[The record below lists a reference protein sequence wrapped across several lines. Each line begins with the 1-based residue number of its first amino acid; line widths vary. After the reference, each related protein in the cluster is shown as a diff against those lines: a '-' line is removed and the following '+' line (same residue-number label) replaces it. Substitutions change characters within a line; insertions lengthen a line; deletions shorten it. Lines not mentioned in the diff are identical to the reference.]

1 MQGFD
6 FTVEAVDARLFAVVN
21 FRLEIKLM
29 KNTCIH
35 NVKPKAQRTLLF
47 MGTMLEVNYI
57 ARTSTAGKEF
67 DMVIQYINSL
77 IEKYEKLKKK
87 RAAIFVE
94 PQLDT
99 GYPDIVVVEFYSIPQ
114 QQWSMMRNSLSIT
127 DIKILFYIQTHG
139 YSKIYDLQN
148 TLGFSQELLLKSVL
162 RLKDCGLVHI
172 APQCSSV
179 RPVSLK
185 SYCRVNKVIS
195 IEAKIDKW
203 NEAIRQAGNNIWF
216 STESYILMNKDSCSD
231 CIQAACRERGIGI
244 ILVNGRAKTILTSNR
259 RKFPVSY
266 ASLQFNEWILRY
278 MNMRGE

>member
-1 MQGFD
+1 
-6 FTVEAVDARLFAVVN
+6 
-21 FRLEIKLM
+21 M
-29 KNTCIH
+29 KNIYIH
-35 NVKPKAQRTLLF
+35 NTNRKPQRTLLF
-47 MGTMLEVNYI
+47 TGTMLNINYI

-67 DMVIQYINSL
+67 DMVTRYIDFL
-77 IEKYEKLKKK
+77 VEKYERLKKK
-87 RAAIFVE
+87 RAAIFIE

-99 GYPDIVVVEFYSIPQ
+99 GYPDIVVVEFNSIPQ
-114 QQWSMMRNSLSIT
+114 QQWSAMRNSLGIT

-139 YSKIYDLQN
+139 YSKICDLQN
-148 TLGFSQELLLKSVL
+148 TLGFSQESLQKSVL
-162 RLKDCGLVHI
+162 RLKNCGLVHVSS
-172 APQCSSV
+172 QCTSV

-231 CIQAACRERGIGI
+231 GIQTACRERGIGI
-244 ILVNGRAKTILTSNR
+244 ILVNGSVKTILTSNR

-266 ASLQFNEWILRY
+266 ASLQFNEWVLRY

>member
-1 MQGFD
+1 M
-6 FTVEAVDARLFAVVN
+6 
-21 FRLEIKLM
+21 M
-29 KNTCIH
+29 KNINIH

-47 MGTMLEVNYI
+47 TGTMLNINYI

-67 DMVIQYINSL
+67 DMVTRYIDFL
-77 IEKYEKLKKK
+77 VEKYEKLKKK
-87 RAAIFVE
+87 RAVIFIE

-99 GYPDIVVVEFYSIPQ
+99 GYPDIVVVEFNSLPQ
-114 QQWSMMRNSLSIT
+114 QQWLAIRNSLSVT

-139 YSKIYDLQN
+139 YSKICDLQN
-148 TLGFSQELLLKSVL
+148 TLGFSQESLQKSVL
-162 RLKDCGLVHI
+162 RLKTCGLVH
-172 APQCSSV
+172 ASSQCTSV

-185 SYCRVNKVIS
+185 SYCRINKVIS

-231 CIQAACRERGIGI
+231 GILAACREQGIGI
-244 ILVNGRAKTILTSNR
+244 ILVNGRVKTILPSNR
-259 RKFPVSY
+259 RGFPVSY